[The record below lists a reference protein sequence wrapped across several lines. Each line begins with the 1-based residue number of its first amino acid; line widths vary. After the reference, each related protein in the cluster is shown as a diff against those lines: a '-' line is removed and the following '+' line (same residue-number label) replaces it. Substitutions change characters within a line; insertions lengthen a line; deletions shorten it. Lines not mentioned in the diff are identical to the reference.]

1 MPVHYSLGNN
11 ARFCPPKKEN
21 VTHTR
26 GLLFSLKKEGN
37 LEDVMQSKIRQTEVI
52 LHDHLREI

>member
-1 MPVHYSLGNN
+1 MLVGNN